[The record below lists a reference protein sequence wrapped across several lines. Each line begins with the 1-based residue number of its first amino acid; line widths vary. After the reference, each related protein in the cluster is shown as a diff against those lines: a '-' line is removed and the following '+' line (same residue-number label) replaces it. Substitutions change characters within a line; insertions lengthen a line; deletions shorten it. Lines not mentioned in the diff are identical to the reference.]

1 MTDPSSEKK
10 GGVFDNIKGAHSR
23 DPDEVEP
30 TPETETTETKPQ
42 EPVEVSEPDK
52 AETDRVLRLKQE
64 LAQKEAKMAQMGP
77 YAQLGQAVA
86 NDKGQGQAVIQRWQ
100 RGEKLFIDESESGY
114 TMEEAKQPPSG
125 PPALTEESLGRI
137 LDQRDGAR
145 RQADDL
151 DSVARES
158 LEHFDKISKNPRYV
172 QFLDNNLKG
181 VWEGYI
187 PLEAETLEWSDQN
200 RAKNFSA
207 MKQAYRQV
215 LADNPKVIAA
225 AKEAGKKE
233 TAERTE
239 AAMAASGSGGTS
251 TSAIEE
257 PAERTDAEEMID
269 RMVNAH
275 GTGKSF
281 TSVARKK

>member
-1 MTDPSSEKK
+1 MTNPSSETKD
-10 GGVFDNIKGAHSR
+10 GVLDT
-23 DPDEVEP
+23 VEP
-30 TPETETTETKPQ
+30 TGDETTETKPQ
-42 EPVEVSEPDK
+42 ETVEVSESDK
-52 AETDRVLRLKQE
+52 PETARVLRLQQE
-64 LAQKEAKMAQMGP
+64 LAQTQNKMSQMGP

-86 NDKGQGQAVIQRWQ
+86 NDKNKGQEVVQRWQ
-100 RGEKLFIDESESGY
+100 RGEKLFIDEQEDY
-114 TMEEAKQPPSG
+114 TMSDAKQPEG
-125 PPALTEESLGRI
+125 PPGLTEESLGRI

-151 DSVARES
+151 DTVAREK

-187 PLEAETLEWSDQN
+187 PLEVETLEWSDQN
-200 RAKNFSA
+200 RAKNYSA

-215 LADNPKVIAA
+215 LADSPKVIAA

-239 AAMAASGSGGTS
+239 AAMAASGSSGTGTS
-251 TSAIEE
+251 TIEE
-257 PAERTDAEEMID
+257 PPERTDSEEMID
-269 RMVNAH
+269 RMVNP
-275 GTGKSF
+275 GGRGRSF
-281 TSVARKK
+281 GSVARKRSQE